1 MLINGEEGCENEL
14 NDSNFRHCF
23 EKKKKKQ
30 RSLVFFTPKWGLFW
44 GYWPIITFTQVQ
56 INDNTTIVTNSVLVY
71 IDYIVFWPE

>member
-1 MLINGEEGCENEL
+1 
-14 NDSNFRHCF
+14 
-23 EKKKKKQ
+23 
-30 RSLVFFTPKWGLFW
+30 LVFFTPKWGLFW